1 MNGVEGSTL
10 NFIIMDWR
18 GIPRI
23 HSDYLKDCTWRY
35 LYAVHSSD
43 EPPGAPEEKIQP

>member
-18 GIPRI
+18 GITPEG
-23 HSDYLKDCTWRY
+23 SKMEGDCCIWRVS
-35 LYAVHSSD
+35 YAISSLP
-43 EPPGAPEEKIQP
+43 EPERNYQEEV

>member
-18 GIPRI
+18 VMGF
-23 HSDYLKDCTWRY
+23 
-35 LYAVHSSD
+35 LYSFPVRD
-43 EPPGAPEEKIQP
+43 